1 MRVAIHIEKRDGKDC
16 VFCPFRR
23 KWVRLTPEEEVRQQF
38 LYALVES
45 YGYLA
50 SHIAVEAMLPSGQRA
65 DAVVYDRQ
73 LRPLMLLE
81 FKAPAVA
88 LTQLTLDQAA
98 VYNRMLRVPLLVL
111 HNGKK
116 TVVAKVTDKDI
127 QFLSRI
133 PQYGEYNLSE

>member
-1 MRVAIHIEKRDGKDC
+1 
-16 VFCPFRR
+16 
-23 KWVRLTPEEEVRQQF
+23 
-38 LYALVES
+38 
-45 YGYLA
+45 
-50 SHIAVEAMLPSGQRA
+50 
-65 DAVVYDRQ
+65 
-73 LRPLMLLE
+73 MLLE